1 MIEMLSWYNHLDGAA
16 QPPGPGHARAVVG
29 RGGGGAAQVVGQR
42 RHHQRLRAGRRDGG
56 EGDRPA
62 LVAGL
67 HPQYNPNIDPK
78 DTSVSKCIV
87 RTCAVPWACTKSPDH
102 ERAEAAPARLAN
114 AGKVVCR
121 ACALAVVL
129 APSGSS

>member
-1 MIEMLSWYNHLDGAA
+1 MLSWYNHLDGAA

-87 RTCAVPWACTKSPDH
+87 RTCAVPVEALLPAEVDCTPMPIMPH
-102 ERAEAAPARLAN
+102 
-114 AGKVVCR
+114 
-121 ACALAVVL
+121 ALAISPTTGI
-129 APSGSS
+129 AK